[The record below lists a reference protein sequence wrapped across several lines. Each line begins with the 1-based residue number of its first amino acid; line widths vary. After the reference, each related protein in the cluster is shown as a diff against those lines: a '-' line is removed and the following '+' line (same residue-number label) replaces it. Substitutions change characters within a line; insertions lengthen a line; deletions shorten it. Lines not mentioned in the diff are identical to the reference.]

1 MAIKR
6 WSAVGG
12 VAAGI
17 AVVAII
23 LTASRVGAQSSE
35 PSGGALQGTWVVE
48 VSLRNCQTNAVL
60 TSFPSL
66 LAHAQG
72 GTSVE
77 VPNTRGFAP
86 GQRTNGLG
94 VWWHER
100 DKTYRAQIVALINFE
115 TPPNPPVSP
124 GFLAGWQTIT
134 TTIKML
140 DRDRYESVGS
150 VEFYDANGQLYR
162 TGCSSGAGQRL
173 GS

>member
-6 WSAVGG
+6 WSTVGG

-17 AVVAII
+17 AVAII
-23 LTASRVGAQSSE
+23 LTASRVGADSSE
-35 PSGGALQGTWVVE
+35 SSGGALQGTWVVE
-48 VSLRNCQTNAVL
+48 VTLRNCQTNAVL
-60 TSFPSL
+60 TSFPAL
-66 LAHAQG
+66 LTHAQG

-77 VPNTRGFAP
+77 VPNARGFAP

-100 DKTYRAQIVALINFE
+100 DHTFRARIVALINFE

-124 GFLAGWQTIT
+124 GFLAGWQTLT
-134 TTIKML
+134 TTITMT
-140 DRDRYESVGS
+140 DRDRFESVGS
-150 VEFYDANGQLYR
+150 VEFYDAHGQLYR